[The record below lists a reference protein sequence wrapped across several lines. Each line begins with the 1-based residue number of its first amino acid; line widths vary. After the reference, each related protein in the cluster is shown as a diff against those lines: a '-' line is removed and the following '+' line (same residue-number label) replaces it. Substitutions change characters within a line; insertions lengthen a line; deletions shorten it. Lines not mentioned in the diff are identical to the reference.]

1 MHNLQLQSL
10 LCTDTKTEKTEH
22 FLIVSEVLVRQWT
35 LCFGVRRFSPEVL
48 VKLIRTVGTVKG
60 ITSRKKIKL
69 VMFLENLA

>member
-10 LCTDTKTEKTEH
+10 LCTDTKPEKTEH

-60 ITSRKKIKL
+60 IT
-69 VMFLENLA
+69 